1 MSNNQPS
8 VVIKTRDYVKTLVP
22 LIEQFP
28 KNQRYI
34 LGSRLQNSALDTMDL
49 LLDAYYSANTSVLAK
64 LYQANLLIE
73 KQRHLLRLCFELKY
87 FNIKKFEMLIRKLQ
101 EIGRMVGGWI
111 KKAKS

>member
-1 MSNNQPS
+1 M
-8 VVIKTRDYVKTLVP
+8 IKIRDYVKALVP

-28 KNQRYI
+28 KNQRFI

-49 LLDAYYSANTSVLAK
+49 LLDAYYSARTSVLTQ

-73 KQRHLLRLCFELKY
+73 KQRHLLRLCFELRY
-87 FNIKKFEMLIRKLQ
+87 FNVKKYELLANHLQ